1 MRLLRCLKSLIVAP
15 QHLVFLGSLADFA
28 GPKISQGFRRVLFR
42 VFGAALSADF
52 YRYRTEMER
61 IKALFIGLAAGALS
75 RVRAHG
81 LEHLSKEGFLLVSN
95 HTAGFDAVAL
105 QLACPRPV
113 RFLVL
118 ESACQHQWLNPI
130 LALVGT
136 EAIPV
141 SRERAKKAVAKA
153 VEYIQKG
160 EIVCVFPEGQLNST
174 GSLLRLHRGFELIAR
189 LAGCEVVPVWIDS
202 PETPTAYR
210 KDGEYFFKPPN
221 RIARSVAVAFGKPMP
236 GRSVNIGLVREKLLE
251 LAESCFRRQDRLNVH
266 LGRATLEGI
275 KRSQSDDIIIDGN
288 CDRRLKRS
296 DLLAASIALAG
307 WIKKNCDGER
317 VAVLLPP
324 GINALIA
331 NVAIT
336 FANKAPVNFNLADK
350 NAVLRATIALGQVQ
364 HAILSESTITCRED
378 SSSSQGVYRLEELL
392 VELRIKIRLWRIWC
406 LISPAWLLSHILRLP
421 RNGGRKGAVVV
432 FPDHSS
438 EAATGIVL
446 SHRNVMASVMQ
457 LDLTLKMGRQDSLMA
472 SPAFFYSA
480 GCVLSMWYPL
490 IKGIRTVTY
499 SETGSPEKSAEL
511 IERYQITS
519 LIATPSL
526 LSGYFL
532 YTPAR
537 RLKSVKVIICGSGGL
552 RSSLGKGF
560 KRKFGR
566 QIFEGYWHTGTGLL
580 VSTNLPSPTPQQLAS
595 RWGSVGKPLRGQLA
609 QIRHPE
615 TGEVLSPHQAGMLW
629 LKGAHIFAGYLS
641 NPERGAEPSSAGWFR
656 TGDLARFDEDGFLY
670 IERPV

>member
-1 MRLLRCLKSLIVAP
+1 MRLLCCLKSLIVAP

-28 GPKISQGFRRVLFR
+28 GPKISQLFRRVLFR

-61 IKALFIGLAAGALS
+61 IRALFTGFASGALS
-75 RVRAHG
+75 RVRTHG
-81 LEHLSKEGFLLVSN
+81 LEHLPKEGFLLVSN

-105 QLACPRPV
+105 QLACPRPI

-136 EAIPV
+136 EAIPI
-141 SRERAKKAVAKA
+141 SRDRAKNAVAKA
-153 VEYIQKG
+153 VEYIQNG

-174 GSLLRLHRGFELIAR
+174 SSLLRLHRGFELIAR
-189 LAGCEVVPVWIDS
+189 LAGCEIVPVWIDS

-210 KDGEYFFKPPN
+210 KDGQYFFKPPK
-221 RIARSVAVAFGKPMP
+221 RIARSVAVAFGRPMP
-236 GRSVNIGLVREKLLE
+236 GRSVGIGLVREKLLE
-251 LAESCFRRQDRLNVH
+251 LGESCFRRQDRLNVH
-266 LGRATLEGI
+266 LARATIEGI
-275 KRSQSDDIIIDGN
+275 KHSQSVDIIIDGN
-288 CDRRLKRS
+288 CDRRLKRI
-296 DLLAASIALAG
+296 DLLAVSIALAS
-307 WIKKNCDGER
+307 WIKKNCEGER

-336 FANKAPVNFNLADK
+336 FANKVPVNFDLADQ
-350 NAVLRATIALGQVQ
+350 NAVLRATIAQGQIQ
-364 HAILSESTITCRED
+364 RAILSESTIMCRED
-378 SSSSQGVYRLEELL
+378 SSKGVYRLEELF
-392 VELRIKIRLWRIWC
+392 VELRTKIRFWRIWC
-406 LISPAWLLSHILRLP
+406 FISPAWLLSNILGLP
-421 RNGGRKGAVVV
+421 RNGGRKGAVIV
-432 FPDHSS
+432 FPNNSS
-438 EAATGIVL
+438 EAATGIEL
-446 SHRNVMASVMQ
+446 SHRNVMANVMQ
-457 LDLTLKMGRQDSLMA
+457 LDSTLKMGRKDSLMTT
-472 SPAFFYSA
+472 PVFFYSS
-480 GCVLSMWYPL
+480 GCALSVWYPL
-490 IKGIRTVTY
+490 IKGIPTLTY

-519 LIATPSL
+519 LIATPGL
-526 LSGYFL
+526 LSGYL
-532 YTPAR
+532 RCAPAR
-537 RLKSVKVIICGSGGL
+537 RLKSVKIIICGSGGL
-552 RSSLGKGF
+552 RSSLDKGF

-566 QIFEGYWHTGTGLL
+566 QIFEGYWHTETGLF

-595 RWGSVGKPLRGQLA
+595 RWGSVGKPLRGQVA

-615 TGEVLSPHQAGMLW
+615 TGEVLSSHQTGMLW
-629 LKGAHIFAGYLS
+629 LKGAHIFAGHLS
-641 NPERGAEPSSAGWFR
+641 NPGESAERSTDGWFR